1 MALDYASVKLVHQG
15 AVALSLTGFF
25 VRGAASLA
33 GAGWVRGR
41 AARTLPH
48 IVDTL
53 LLASALTL
61 AWMLRLHPGNASWIL
76 AKVVGLVAY
85 VALGVVALRPGRS
98 WRVRAAAWVA
108 ALATALWIV
117 SVAVTKNPWGFLAG
131 W

>member
-1 MALDYASVKLVHQG
+1 MALDYAAVKLVHQG

-25 VRGAASLA
+25 IRGAASLA
-33 GAGWVRGR
+33 GAEWIRGR

-48 IVDTL
+48 LVDTV

-61 AWMLRLHPGNASWIL
+61 AWMLRLHPGNAPWIL
-76 AKVVGLVAY
+76 AKVVGLVGY

-98 WRVRAAAWVA
+98 WRVRATAWVA
-108 ALATALWIV
+108 ALVTALWIV
-117 SVAVTKNPWGFLAG
+117 SVALTKNPWGVLAG